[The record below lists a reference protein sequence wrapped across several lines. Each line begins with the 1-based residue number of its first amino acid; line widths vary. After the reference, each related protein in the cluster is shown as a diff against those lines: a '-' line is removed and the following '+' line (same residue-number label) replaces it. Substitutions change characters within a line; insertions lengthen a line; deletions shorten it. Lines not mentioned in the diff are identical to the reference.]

1 MSNQDSNTKKI
12 AYGEL
17 HFYYPFKFDNKYSYT
32 QIHKKIEKSPLLFTD
47 EYQQKVMDSLGYSL
61 VETFNDIKKEFE
73 ASSSLNN
80 PCILKMSDYQKYKSM
95 KCAPMS
101 INPDDILLEIESGES
116 SIKFYIKDADLE
128 LLNQRIIR
136 LQEEYD
142 ISLKFYGH
150 NFTNRQ
156 DRFLLLPLKI
166 ELENGKFTWLYPL
179 IYLFENNMG
188 ILKLELPIF
197 DSCIEPL
204 LENDYDRFLKKIIN
218 KWKIRNYNSEMTLS
232 SIQNFYLSNLLDDIK
247 IDMVS
252 YSNELKNIIL
262 IDFDGIPQHINS
274 IPNDV
279 KEDLFRIICAPVPS
293 RNNTTYTKD
302 ADEYLKNHSWGGHGV
317 KYIAKSTGGC
327 LSFIDKTILDY
338 VSDDYKTE
346 TKTSVLT
353 PFNDYYNLCNKL
365 ARDLCVNVE
374 FALIIILLKK
384 TNESNDYFNKIA
396 SMKKLSDTRIEYNK
410 NVLFISELQEN
421 CYGSV
426 SEQTALL
433 EKMMP
438 HYFKHE
444 ITSAKSTAINNI
456 LQQNEQ
462 EKNERFQ
469 NYIST
474 GGLILTLIFGLPS
487 LYETSAIVILSSEK
501 VMITWFAYASYEFL
515 TNSKMATL
523 SLVIKSL
530 PTRSFKAELILNCN
544 VSSITITFLLKPIQL
559 VVQIMVEWH
568 YLLGYISVLLF
579 FSSVHLSYIC
589 F

>member
-1 MSNQDSNTKKI
+1 MSTQDSNTKKI

-47 EYQQKVMDSLGYSL
+47 EYQQKVIDSLGYSL

-80 PCILKMSDYQKYKSM
+80 PCTLKMSDYQKYKSM

-204 LENDYDRFLKKIIN
+204 LENDYDRFLTKIIN
-218 KWKIRNYNSEMTLS
+218 KWNIKNYNSETTLS

-262 IDFDGIPQHINS
+262 IDFDGRPQHINS

-293 RNNTTYTKD
+293 RNNTTYSKD
-302 ADEYLKNHSWGGHGV
+302 ADEYLKNHSCGGQGV

-327 LSFIDKTILDY
+327 LSFIDKTISDY

-410 NVLFISELQEN
+410 NILFISELQEN

-444 ITSAKSTAINNI
+444 ITSAKKIAIDNI

-487 LYETSAIVILSSEK
+487 LYETLTIFRKLFSFYPYNIPYLTLENTSIILWLTLNGIIILKLYLRKYYPKIKKYCHLIV
-501 VMITWFAYASYEFL
+501 TRHR
-515 TNSKMATL
+515 
-523 SLVIKSL
+523 KSQES
-530 PTRSFKAELILNCN
+530 P
-544 VSSITITFLLKPIQL
+544 
-559 VVQIMVEWH
+559 
-568 YLLGYISVLLF
+568 
-579 FSSVHLSYIC
+579 
-589 F
+589 

>member
-274 IPNDV
+274 IPNVV

-487 LYETSAIVILSSEK
+487 LYETLTIFRKLFSFYPYNIPYLTLENTSIILWLTLNGIIILKIYLRKYSPKIKKYCHLIV
-501 VMITWFAYASYEFL
+501 TRHR
-515 TNSKMATL
+515 
-523 SLVIKSL
+523 KSQES
-530 PTRSFKAELILNCN
+530 P
-544 VSSITITFLLKPIQL
+544 
-559 VVQIMVEWH
+559 
-568 YLLGYISVLLF
+568 
-579 FSSVHLSYIC
+579 
-589 F
+589 

>member
-218 KWKIRNYNSEMTLS
+218 KWKIKNYNSEMTLS

-279 KEDLFRIICAPVPS
+279 KEDFFRIICAPVPS

-487 LYETSAIVILSSEK
+487 LYETLTIFRKLFSFYPYNIPYLTLENTSIILWLTLNGIIISKIYLRKCSPKIKYYCPSIV
-501 VMITWFAYASYEFL
+501 T
-515 TNSKMATL
+515 
-523 SLVIKSL
+523 
-530 PTRSFKAELILNCN
+530 
-544 VSSITITFLLKPIQL
+544 
-559 VVQIMVEWH
+559 
-568 YLLGYISVLLF
+568 SVLTYLY
-579 FSSVHLSYIC
+579 LALLPLTRKWQ
-589 F
+589 

>member
-47 EYQQKVMDSLGYSL
+47 EYQQKAMDSLGYSL

-136 LQEEYD
+136 LQEEND

-218 KWKIRNYNSEMTLS
+218 KWKIKNYNSEMTLS
-232 SIQNFYLSNLLDDIK
+232 SIQNFYLNNLLDDIK

-365 ARDLCVNVE
+365 ARDLCANVE

-426 SEQTALL
+426 SEQTSLL

-487 LYETSAIVILSSEK
+487 LYETLTIFRKLFSFYPYNIPYLTLENTSIILWLTLNGIIILKIYLRKYSPKIKSIVI
-501 VMITWFAYASYEFL
+501 
-515 TNSKMATL
+515 
-523 SLVIKSL
+523 
-530 PTRSFKAELILNCN
+530 
-544 VSSITITFLLKPIQL
+544 
-559 VVQIMVEWH
+559 
-568 YLLGYISVLLF
+568 
-579 FSSVHLSYIC
+579 
-589 F
+589 

>member
-1 MSNQDSNTKKI
+1 MSTQDSNTKKI

-47 EYQQKVMDSLGYSL
+47 EYQQKVIDSLGYSL

-80 PCILKMSDYQKYKSM
+80 PCTLKMSDYQKYKSM

-204 LENDYDRFLKKIIN
+204 LENDYDRFLTKIIN
-218 KWKIRNYNSEMTLS
+218 KWNIKNYNSETTLS

-293 RNNTTYTKD
+293 RNNTTYSKD
-302 ADEYLKNHSWGGHGV
+302 ADEYLKNHSWGGQGV

-327 LSFIDKTILDY
+327 LSFIDKTISDY

-365 ARDLCVNVE
+365 ARDLCVNVK

-410 NVLFISELQEN
+410 NILFISELQEN

-444 ITSAKSTAINNI
+444 ITSAKKIAIDNI

-487 LYETSAIVILSSEK
+487 LYETLTIFRKLFSFYPYNIPYLTLENTSIILWLTLNGIIILKLYLRKYYPKIKKYCHLIV
-501 VMITWFAYASYEFL
+501 TRHR
-515 TNSKMATL
+515 
-523 SLVIKSL
+523 KSQES
-530 PTRSFKAELILNCN
+530 P
-544 VSSITITFLLKPIQL
+544 
-559 VVQIMVEWH
+559 
-568 YLLGYISVLLF
+568 
-579 FSSVHLSYIC
+579 
-589 F
+589 

>member
-218 KWKIRNYNSEMTLS
+218 KWKIKNYNSEMTLS

-462 EKNERFQ
+462 EKTERFQ

-487 LYETSAIVILSSEK
+487 LYETLTIFRKLFSFYPYNIPYLTLENTSIIL
-501 VMITWFAYASYEFL
+501 WL
-515 TNSKMATL
+515 TLNGIIILKIYLTKTSHTPNGISTL
-523 SLVIKSL
+523 K
-530 PTRSFKAELILNCN
+530 
-544 VSSITITFLLKPIQL
+544 IQ
-559 VVQIMVEWH
+559 
-568 YLLGYISVLLF
+568 Y
-579 FSSVHLSYIC
+579 FS
-589 F
+589 

>member
-1 MSNQDSNTKKI
+1 MSTQDSNTKKI

-47 EYQQKVMDSLGYSL
+47 EYQQKVIDSLGYSL

-204 LENDYDRFLKKIIN
+204 LENDYDRFLTKIIN
-218 KWKIRNYNSEMTLS
+218 KWNIKNYNSETTLS

-262 IDFDGIPQHINS
+262 IDFDGRPQHINS

-293 RNNTTYTKD
+293 RNNTTYSKD

-327 LSFIDKTILDY
+327 LSFIDKTISDY

-353 PFNDYYNLCNKL
+353 TFNDYYNLCNKL

-410 NVLFISELQEN
+410 NILFISELQEN

-444 ITSAKSTAINNI
+444 ITSAKKIAIDNI

-487 LYETSAIVILSSEK
+487 LYETLTIFRKLFSFYPYNIPYLTLENTSIILWLTLNGIIILKLYLRKYYPKIKKYCHLIV
-501 VMITWFAYASYEFL
+501 TRHR
-515 TNSKMATL
+515 
-523 SLVIKSL
+523 KSQES
-530 PTRSFKAELILNCN
+530 P
-544 VSSITITFLLKPIQL
+544 
-559 VVQIMVEWH
+559 
-568 YLLGYISVLLF
+568 
-579 FSSVHLSYIC
+579 
-589 F
+589 

>member
-61 VETFNDIKKEFE
+61 VDTFNDIKKEFE
-73 ASSSLNN
+73 ASNSLNN

-204 LENDYDRFLKKIIN
+204 LENDYDRFLTKIIN
-218 KWKIRNYNSEMTLS
+218 KWNIKNYNSETTLS

-262 IDFDGIPQHINS
+262 IDFDGRPQHINS

-293 RNNTTYTKD
+293 RNNTTYSKD

-327 LSFIDKTILDY
+327 LSFIDKTISDY

-410 NVLFISELQEN
+410 NILFISELQEN

-426 SEQTALL
+426 SEQTSLL

-444 ITSAKSTAINNI
+444 ITSAKKIAIDNI

-487 LYETSAIVILSSEK
+487 LYETLTIFRKLFSFYPYNIPYLTLENTSIILWLTLNGIIILKLYLRKYYPKIKKYCHLIV
-501 VMITWFAYASYEFL
+501 TRHR
-515 TNSKMATL
+515 
-523 SLVIKSL
+523 KSQES
-530 PTRSFKAELILNCN
+530 P
-544 VSSITITFLLKPIQL
+544 
-559 VVQIMVEWH
+559 
-568 YLLGYISVLLF
+568 
-579 FSSVHLSYIC
+579 
-589 F
+589 

>member
-1 MSNQDSNTKKI
+1 MSTQDSNTKKI

-47 EYQQKVMDSLGYSL
+47 EYQQKVIDSLGYSL

-80 PCILKMSDYQKYKSM
+80 PCTLKMSDYQKYKSM

-204 LENDYDRFLKKIIN
+204 LENDYDRFLTKIIN
-218 KWKIRNYNSEMTLS
+218 KWNIKNYNSETTLS

-262 IDFDGIPQHINS
+262 IDFDGRPQHINS

-293 RNNTTYTKD
+293 RNNTTYSKD
-302 ADEYLKNHSWGGHGV
+302 ADEYLKNHSWGGQGV

-327 LSFIDKTILDY
+327 LSFIDKTISDY

-410 NVLFISELQEN
+410 NILFISELQEN

-444 ITSAKSTAINNI
+444 ITSAKKIAIDNI

-487 LYETSAIVILSSEK
+487 LYET
-501 VMITWFAYASYEFL
+501 L
-515 TNSKMATL
+515 T
-523 SLVIKSL
+523 
-530 PTRSFKAELILNCN
+530 
-544 VSSITITFLLKPIQL
+544 
-559 VVQIMVEWH
+559 
-568 YLLGYISVLLF
+568 
-579 FSSVHLSYIC
+579 
-589 F
+589 

>member
-1 MSNQDSNTKKI
+1 MSTQDSNTKKI

-47 EYQQKVMDSLGYSL
+47 EYQQKVIDSLGYSL

-204 LENDYDRFLKKIIN
+204 LENDYDRFLTKIIN
-218 KWKIRNYNSEMTLS
+218 KWNIKNYNSETTLS

-262 IDFDGIPQHINS
+262 IDFDGRPQHINS

-293 RNNTTYTKD
+293 RNNTTYSKD

-327 LSFIDKTILDY
+327 LSFIDKTISDY
-338 VSDDYKTE
+338 VSDDYKAE

-410 NVLFISELQEN
+410 NILFISELQEN

-444 ITSAKSTAINNI
+444 ITSPKKIAIDNI

-487 LYETSAIVILSSEK
+487 LYETLTIFRKLFSFYPYNIPYLTLENTSIILWLTLNGIIILKLYLRKYYPKIKKYCHLIV
-501 VMITWFAYASYEFL
+501 TRHR
-515 TNSKMATL
+515 
-523 SLVIKSL
+523 KSQES
-530 PTRSFKAELILNCN
+530 P
-544 VSSITITFLLKPIQL
+544 
-559 VVQIMVEWH
+559 
-568 YLLGYISVLLF
+568 
-579 FSSVHLSYIC
+579 
-589 F
+589 

>member
-456 LQQNEQ
+456 LLQNEQ

-487 LYETSAIVILSSEK
+487 LYETLTIFRKLFSFYPYNIPYLTLENTSIILWLTLNGIIILKIYLRKYSPKIKKYCHFTASQLLFITIFAILS
-501 VMITWFAYASYEFL
+501 
-515 TNSKMATL
+515 
-523 SLVIKSL
+523 
-530 PTRSFKAELILNCN
+530 
-544 VSSITITFLLKPIQL
+544 
-559 VVQIMVEWH
+559 
-568 YLLGYISVLLF
+568 
-579 FSSVHLSYIC
+579 
-589 F
+589 

>member
-1 MSNQDSNTKKI
+1 MSTQDSNTKKI

-47 EYQQKVMDSLGYSL
+47 EYQQKVIDSLGYSL

-80 PCILKMSDYQKYKSM
+80 PCILKMSDYQKNKSM

-156 DRFLLLPLKI
+156 DRFLLLSLKI

-204 LENDYDRFLKKIIN
+204 LENDYDRFLTKIIN
-218 KWKIRNYNSEMTLS
+218 KWNIKNYNSETTLS

-262 IDFDGIPQHINS
+262 IDFDGRPQHINS

-293 RNNTTYTKD
+293 RNNTTYSKD

-327 LSFIDKTILDY
+327 LSFIDKTISDY

-410 NVLFISELQEN
+410 NILFISELQEN

-444 ITSAKSTAINNI
+444 ITSAKKIAIDNI

-487 LYETSAIVILSSEK
+487 LYETLTIFRKLFSFYPYNIPYLTLENTSIILWLTLNGIIILKLYLRKYYPKIKKYCHLIV
-501 VMITWFAYASYEFL
+501 TRHR
-515 TNSKMATL
+515 
-523 SLVIKSL
+523 KSQES
-530 PTRSFKAELILNCN
+530 P
-544 VSSITITFLLKPIQL
+544 
-559 VVQIMVEWH
+559 
-568 YLLGYISVLLF
+568 
-579 FSSVHLSYIC
+579 
-589 F
+589 

>member
-1 MSNQDSNTKKI
+1 MNNQISNTRKI
-12 AYGEL
+12 TYGEL

-47 EYQQKVMDSLGYSL
+47 EYQQKVLDSLGYSL
-61 VETFNDIKKEFE
+61 VETFTDIKKEFE
-73 ASSSLNN
+73 ASTSPNN

-101 INPDDILLEIESGES
+101 IIPDDILLEIENGES

-128 LLNQRIIR
+128 LLNERIIR

-150 NFTNRQ
+150 NFANRQ

-188 ILKLELPIF
+188 ILKLELPVF
-197 DSCIEPL
+197 DSYIEPL
-204 LENDYDRFLKKIIN
+204 LENDHDRFIKKIIN
-218 KWKIRNYNSEMTLS
+218 KWQIKNYNSETTLS

-262 IDFDGIPQHINS
+262 VDFDGIPQHINS
-274 IPNDV
+274 IPKDV
-279 KEDLFRIICAPVPS
+279 TEDLFRVICAPVPS
-293 RNNTTYTKD
+293 RSNTTYTKD
-302 ADEYLKNHSWGGHGV
+302 AEEYLKNHSWGGHGV
-317 KYIAKSTGGC
+317 KYVAKSTGGC

-338 VSDDYKTE
+338 VSDDYKIQ

-353 PFNDYYNLCNKL
+353 PFNDYYYLCNKL

-374 FALIIILLKK
+374 FALLIILLKK

-433 EKMMP
+433 ERMMP
-438 HYFKHE
+438 HYYKHE
-444 ITSAKSTAINNI
+444 ITSAKRAAIDNI

-462 EKNERFQ
+462 EKN
-469 NYIST
+469 
-474 GGLILTLIFGLPS
+474 
-487 LYETSAIVILSSEK
+487 
-501 VMITWFAYASYEFL
+501 
-515 TNSKMATL
+515 
-523 SLVIKSL
+523 
-530 PTRSFKAELILNCN
+530 
-544 VSSITITFLLKPIQL
+544 KPPQKT
-559 VVQIMVEWH
+559 
-568 YLLGYISVLLF
+568 
-579 FSSVHLSYIC
+579 
-589 F
+589 

>member
-1 MSNQDSNTKKI
+1 MSTQDSNTKKI

-47 EYQQKVMDSLGYSL
+47 EYQQKVIDSLGYSL

-204 LENDYDRFLKKIIN
+204 LENDYDRFLTKIIN
-218 KWKIRNYNSEMTLS
+218 KWNIKNYNSETTLS

-262 IDFDGIPQHINS
+262 IDFDGRPQHINS

-293 RNNTTYTKD
+293 RNNTTYSKD

-327 LSFIDKTILDY
+327 LSFIDKTISDY

-410 NVLFISELQEN
+410 NILFISELQEN

-444 ITSAKSTAINNI
+444 ITSAKKIAIDNI

-487 LYETSAIVILSSEK
+487 LYETLTIFRKLFSFYPYNIPYLTLENTSIILWLTLNGIIILKLYLRKYYPKIKKYCHLIVTRHRKSQESPK
-501 VMITWFAYASYEFL
+501 NRHFL
-515 TNSKMATL
+515 ALIFYSNSIVPGGL
-523 SLVIKSL
+523 LVKS
-530 PTRSFKAELILNCN
+530 
-544 VSSITITFLLKPIQL
+544 
-559 VVQIMVEWH
+559 
-568 YLLGYISVLLF
+568 
-579 FSSVHLSYIC
+579 
-589 F
+589 

>member
-1 MSNQDSNTKKI
+1 MSTQDSNTKKI

-47 EYQQKVMDSLGYSL
+47 EYQQKVIDSLGYSL

-204 LENDYDRFLKKIIN
+204 LENDYDRFLTKIIN
-218 KWKIRNYNSEMTLS
+218 KWNIKNYNSETTLS

-262 IDFDGIPQHINS
+262 IDFDGRPQHINS

-293 RNNTTYTKD
+293 RNNTTYSKD
-302 ADEYLKNHSWGGHGV
+302 ADEYLKNHNWGGHGV

-327 LSFIDKTILDY
+327 LSFIDKTISDY

-410 NVLFISELQEN
+410 NILFISELQEN

-426 SEQTALL
+426 SEQTSLL

-444 ITSAKSTAINNI
+444 ITSAKKIAIDNI

-487 LYETSAIVILSSEK
+487 LYETLTIFRKLFSFYPYNIPYLTLENTSIILWLTLNGIIILKLYLRKYYPKIKKYCHLIV
-501 VMITWFAYASYEFL
+501 TRHR
-515 TNSKMATL
+515 
-523 SLVIKSL
+523 KSQES
-530 PTRSFKAELILNCN
+530 P
-544 VSSITITFLLKPIQL
+544 
-559 VVQIMVEWH
+559 
-568 YLLGYISVLLF
+568 
-579 FSSVHLSYIC
+579 
-589 F
+589 

>member
-1 MSNQDSNTKKI
+1 MSTQDSNTKKI

-47 EYQQKVMDSLGYSL
+47 EYQQKVIDSLGYSL

-204 LENDYDRFLKKIIN
+204 LENDYDRFLTKIIN
-218 KWKIRNYNSEMTLS
+218 KWNIKNYNSETTLS

-262 IDFDGIPQHINS
+262 IDFDGRPQHINS

-293 RNNTTYTKD
+293 RNNTTYSKD

-327 LSFIDKTILDY
+327 LSFIDKTISDY

-410 NVLFISELQEN
+410 NILFISELQEN

-444 ITSAKSTAINNI
+444 ITSAKKIAIDNI

-474 GGLILTLIFGLPS
+474 GGLILTLIFGLQS
-487 LYETSAIVILSSEK
+487 LYETLTIFRKLFSFYPYNIPYLTLENTSIILWLTLNGIIILKLYLRKYYPKIKKYCHLIV
-501 VMITWFAYASYEFL
+501 TRHR
-515 TNSKMATL
+515 
-523 SLVIKSL
+523 KSQES
-530 PTRSFKAELILNCN
+530 P
-544 VSSITITFLLKPIQL
+544 
-559 VVQIMVEWH
+559 
-568 YLLGYISVLLF
+568 
-579 FSSVHLSYIC
+579 
-589 F
+589 

>member
-1 MSNQDSNTKKI
+1 MSTQDSNTKKI

-47 EYQQKVMDSLGYSL
+47 EYQQKVIDSLGYSL

-204 LENDYDRFLKKIIN
+204 LENDYDRFLTKIIN
-218 KWKIRNYNSEMTLS
+218 KWNIKNYNSETTLS

-262 IDFDGIPQHINS
+262 IDFDGRPQHINS

-293 RNNTTYTKD
+293 RNNTTYSKD

-327 LSFIDKTILDY
+327 LSFIDKTISDY

-410 NVLFISELQEN
+410 NILFISELQEN

-444 ITSAKSTAINNI
+444 ITSAKKIAIDNI

-487 LYETSAIVILSSEK
+487 LYETLTIFRKLFSFYPYNIPYLTLENTSIILWLTLNGIIILKLYLRKYYPKIKKYCHLIVTRHRKSQESRKIGISWLLYFIQTRQILINF
-501 VMITWFAYASYEFL
+501 V
-515 TNSKMATL
+515 
-523 SLVIKSL
+523 
-530 PTRSFKAELILNCN
+530 
-544 VSSITITFLLKPIQL
+544 
-559 VVQIMVEWH
+559 
-568 YLLGYISVLLF
+568 
-579 FSSVHLSYIC
+579 
-589 F
+589 

>member
-1 MSNQDSNTKKI
+1 MNNQISNTRKI
-12 AYGEL
+12 TYGEL

-47 EYQQKVMDSLGYSL
+47 EYQQKVLDSLGYSL
-61 VETFNDIKKEFE
+61 VETFTDIKKEFE
-73 ASSSLNN
+73 ASTSPNN

-101 INPDDILLEIESGES
+101 IIPDDILLEIENGES

-128 LLNQRIIR
+128 LLNERIIR

-150 NFTNRQ
+150 NFANRQ

-188 ILKLELPIF
+188 ILKLELPVF
-197 DSCIEPL
+197 DSYIEPI
-204 LENDYDRFLKKIIN
+204 LENDHDRFIKKIIN
-218 KWKIRNYNSEMTLS
+218 KWQIKNYNSETTLS

-262 IDFDGIPQHINS
+262 VEFDGIPQHINS
-274 IPNDV
+274 IPKDV
-279 KEDLFRIICAPVPS
+279 TEDLFRVICAPVPS
-293 RNNTTYTKD
+293 RSNTTYTKD
-302 ADEYLKNHSWGGHGV
+302 AEEYLKNHSWGGHGV
-317 KYIAKSTGGC
+317 KYVAKSTGGC

-338 VSDDYKTE
+338 VSDDYKIQ

-353 PFNDYYNLCNKL
+353 PFNDYYYLCNKL

-374 FALIIILLKK
+374 FALLIILLKK

-433 EKMMP
+433 ERMMP
-438 HYFKHE
+438 HYYKHE
-444 ITSAKSTAINNI
+444 ITSAKRAAIDNI

-487 LYETSAIVILSSEK
+487 LYEALTIFRRLLSFYPYNIPYLTLENTSIILWLTLNGILFSKIYFEKYLKKIKNYCHLIVTK
-501 VMITWFAYASYEFL
+501 HR
-515 TNSKMATL
+515 
-523 SLVIKSL
+523 KSQEM
-530 PTRSFKAELILNCN
+530 P
-544 VSSITITFLLKPIQL
+544 
-559 VVQIMVEWH
+559 
-568 YLLGYISVLLF
+568 
-579 FSSVHLSYIC
+579 
-589 F
+589 

>member
-1 MSNQDSNTKKI
+1 MSTQDSNTKKI

-47 EYQQKVMDSLGYSL
+47 EYQQKVIDSLGYSL

-204 LENDYDRFLKKIIN
+204 LENDYDRFLTKIIN
-218 KWKIRNYNSEMTLS
+218 KWNIKNYNSETTLS

-262 IDFDGIPQHINS
+262 IDFDGRPQHINS

-293 RNNTTYTKD
+293 RNNTTYSKD

-327 LSFIDKTILDY
+327 LSFIDKTISDY

-396 SMKKLSDTRIEYNK
+396 SMKKLSDTRIVYNK
-410 NVLFISELQEN
+410 NILFISELQEN

-426 SEQTALL
+426 SEQTSLL

-444 ITSAKSTAINNI
+444 ITSAKKIAIDNI

-487 LYETSAIVILSSEK
+487 LYETLTIFRKLFSFYPYNIPYLTLENTSIILWLTLNGIIILKLYLRKYYPKIKKYCHLIV
-501 VMITWFAYASYEFL
+501 TRHR
-515 TNSKMATL
+515 
-523 SLVIKSL
+523 KSQES
-530 PTRSFKAELILNCN
+530 P
-544 VSSITITFLLKPIQL
+544 
-559 VVQIMVEWH
+559 
-568 YLLGYISVLLF
+568 
-579 FSSVHLSYIC
+579 
-589 F
+589 

>member
-61 VETFNDIKKEFE
+61 VDTFNDIKKEFE
-73 ASSSLNN
+73 ASNSLNN

-156 DRFLLLPLKI
+156 DRFLLLPFKV

-188 ILKLELPIF
+188 ILKLELPVF

-204 LENDYDRFLKKIIN
+204 LENDYDRFLKRIIN
-218 KWKIRNYNSEMTLS
+218 KWKIKNYNSETTLS
-232 SIQNFYLSNLLDDIK
+232 SIQNFYLSNLLDDLK

-274 IPNDV
+274 IPNDM

-338 VSDDYKTE
+338 VSDDYKTQ
-346 TKTSVLT
+346 TKTAVLT
-353 PFNDYYNLCNKL
+353 PFNDYYYLCNKL

-374 FALIIILLKK
+374 FALLIILLKK
-384 TNESNDYFNKIA
+384 TNESNDYFNKIT

-444 ITSAKSTAINNI
+444 ITSAKKTAIDNI

-487 LYETSAIVILSSEK
+487 LYET
-501 VMITWFAYASYEFL
+501 L
-515 TNSKMATL
+515 T
-523 SLVIKSL
+523 IF
-530 PTRSFKAELILNCN
+530 RSFFRFTLI
-544 VSSITITFLLKPIQL
+544 IFL
-559 VVQIMVEWH
+559 
-568 YLLGYISVLLF
+568 IS
-579 FSSVHLSYIC
+579 H
-589 F
+589 

>member
-1 MSNQDSNTKKI
+1 MSTQDSNTKKI

-47 EYQQKVMDSLGYSL
+47 EYQQKVIDSLGYSL

-80 PCILKMSDYQKYKSM
+80 PCTLKMSDYQKYKSM

-204 LENDYDRFLKKIIN
+204 LENDYDRFLTKIIN
-218 KWKIRNYNSEMTLS
+218 KWNIKNYNSETTLS

-262 IDFDGIPQHINS
+262 IDFDGRPQHINS

-293 RNNTTYTKD
+293 RNNTTYSKD
-302 ADEYLKNHSWGGHGV
+302 ADEYLKNHSWGGQGV

-327 LSFIDKTILDY
+327 LSFIDKTISDY

-410 NVLFISELQEN
+410 NILFISELQEN

-433 EKMMP
+433 KKMMP

-444 ITSAKSTAINNI
+444 ITSAKKIAIDNI

-487 LYETSAIVILSSEK
+487 LYETLTIFRKLFSFYPYNIPYLTLENTSIILWLTLNGIIILKLYLRKYYPKIKKYCHLIV
-501 VMITWFAYASYEFL
+501 TRHR
-515 TNSKMATL
+515 
-523 SLVIKSL
+523 KSQES
-530 PTRSFKAELILNCN
+530 P
-544 VSSITITFLLKPIQL
+544 
-559 VVQIMVEWH
+559 
-568 YLLGYISVLLF
+568 
-579 FSSVHLSYIC
+579 
-589 F
+589 

>member
-32 QIHKKIEKSPLLFTD
+32 QIHKKTEKSPLLFTD

-136 LQEEYD
+136 LQEEYA
-142 ISLKFYGH
+142 ISLKFYGQ

-188 ILKLELPIF
+188 ILKLELPVF

-218 KWKIRNYNSEMTLS
+218 KWKIKNYNSEMTLS
-232 SIQNFYLSNLLDDIK
+232 SIQNFYLNNLLDDIK

-346 TKTSVLT
+346 TKTPVLT
-353 PFNDYYNLCNKL
+353 PFNDYYNLCNNL

-487 LYETSAIVILSSEK
+487 LYETLTIFRKLFSFYPYNIPYLTLENTSAL
-501 VMITWFAYASYEFL
+501 
-515 TNSKMATL
+515 
-523 SLVIKSL
+523 
-530 PTRSFKAELILNCN
+530 
-544 VSSITITFLLKPIQL
+544 
-559 VVQIMVEWH
+559 
-568 YLLGYISVLLF
+568 
-579 FSSVHLSYIC
+579 
-589 F
+589 

>member
-1 MSNQDSNTKKI
+1 MSTQDSNTKKI

-47 EYQQKVMDSLGYSL
+47 EYQQKVIDSLGYSL

-80 PCILKMSDYQKYKSM
+80 PCILKMSDYQKNKSM

-204 LENDYDRFLKKIIN
+204 LENDYDRFLTKIIN
-218 KWKIRNYNSEMTLS
+218 KWNIKNYNSETTLS

-262 IDFDGIPQHINS
+262 IDFDGRSQHINS

-293 RNNTTYTKD
+293 RNNTTYSKD

-327 LSFIDKTILDY
+327 LSFIDKTISDY

-410 NVLFISELQEN
+410 NILFISELQEN

-444 ITSAKSTAINNI
+444 ITSAKKIAIDNI

-487 LYETSAIVILSSEK
+487 LYETLTIFRKLFSFYPYNIPYLTLENTSIILWLTLNGIIILKLYLRKYYPKIKKYCHLIV
-501 VMITWFAYASYEFL
+501 TRHR
-515 TNSKMATL
+515 
-523 SLVIKSL
+523 KSQES
-530 PTRSFKAELILNCN
+530 P
-544 VSSITITFLLKPIQL
+544 
-559 VVQIMVEWH
+559 
-568 YLLGYISVLLF
+568 
-579 FSSVHLSYIC
+579 
-589 F
+589 

>member
-1 MSNQDSNTKKI
+1 
-12 AYGEL
+12 
-17 HFYYPFKFDNKYSYT
+17 
-32 QIHKKIEKSPLLFTD
+32 
-47 EYQQKVMDSLGYSL
+47 
-61 VETFNDIKKEFE
+61 
-73 ASSSLNN
+73 
-80 PCILKMSDYQKYKSM
+80 
-95 KCAPMS
+95 MS

-204 LENDYDRFLKKIIN
+204 LENDYDRFLTKIIN
-218 KWKIRNYNSEMTLS
+218 KWNIKNYNSETTLS

-262 IDFDGIPQHINS
+262 IDFDGRPQHINS

-293 RNNTTYTKD
+293 RNNTTYSKD

-327 LSFIDKTILDY
+327 LSFIDKTISDY

-410 NVLFISELQEN
+410 NILFISELQEN

-444 ITSAKSTAINNI
+444 ITSAKKIAIDNI

-487 LYETSAIVILSSEK
+487 LYETLTIFRKLFSFYPYNIPYLTLENTSIILWLTLNGIIILKLYLRKYYPKIKK
-501 VMITWFAYASYEFL
+501 V
-515 TNSKMATL
+515 L
-523 SLVIKSL
+523 SFDCHQ
-530 PTRSFKAELILNCN
+530 T
-544 VSSITITFLLKPIQL
+544 
-559 VVQIMVEWH
+559 
-568 YLLGYISVLLF
+568 
-579 FSSVHLSYIC
+579 
-589 F
+589 

>member
-1 MSNQDSNTKKI
+1 MSTQDSNTKKI

-47 EYQQKVMDSLGYSL
+47 EYQQKVIDSLGYSL

-204 LENDYDRFLKKIIN
+204 LENDYDRFLTKIIN
-218 KWKIRNYNSEMTLS
+218 KWNIKNYNSETTLS

-262 IDFDGIPQHINS
+262 IDFDGRPQHINS

-293 RNNTTYTKD
+293 RNNTTYSKD

-327 LSFIDKTILDY
+327 LSFIDKTISDY

-410 NVLFISELQEN
+410 NILFISELQEN

-426 SEQTALL
+426 SEQTSLL

-444 ITSAKSTAINNI
+444 ITSAKKIAIDNI

-487 LYETSAIVILSSEK
+487 LYETLTIFRKLFSFYPYNIPYLTLENTSIILWLTLNGIIILKLYLRKYYPKIKKYCHLIV
-501 VMITWFAYASYEFL
+501 TRH
-515 TNSKMATL
+515 
-523 SLVIKSL
+523 IKSQES
-530 PTRSFKAELILNCN
+530 P
-544 VSSITITFLLKPIQL
+544 
-559 VVQIMVEWH
+559 
-568 YLLGYISVLLF
+568 
-579 FSSVHLSYIC
+579 
-589 F
+589 

>member
-444 ITSAKSTAINNI
+444 ITFAKSTAINNI

-487 LYETSAIVILSSEK
+487 LYETLTIFRKLFSFYPYNIPYLTLENTSIILWLTLNGIIILKIYLRKYSPKIKKYCHLIV
-501 VMITWFAYASYEFL
+501 TRHR
-515 TNSKMATL
+515 
-523 SLVIKSL
+523 KSQES
-530 PTRSFKAELILNCN
+530 P
-544 VSSITITFLLKPIQL
+544 
-559 VVQIMVEWH
+559 
-568 YLLGYISVLLF
+568 
-579 FSSVHLSYIC
+579 
-589 F
+589 

>member
-166 ELENGKFTWLYPL
+166 ELENGKFTCLYPL

-487 LYETSAIVILSSEK
+487 LYETLTIFRKLFSFYPYNIPYLTLENTSIILWLTLNGIIILKIYLRKYSPKIKKYCHLIV
-501 VMITWFAYASYEFL
+501 TRHR
-515 TNSKMATL
+515 
-523 SLVIKSL
+523 KSQES
-530 PTRSFKAELILNCN
+530 P
-544 VSSITITFLLKPIQL
+544 
-559 VVQIMVEWH
+559 
-568 YLLGYISVLLF
+568 
-579 FSSVHLSYIC
+579 
-589 F
+589 

>member
-1 MSNQDSNTKKI
+1 
-12 AYGEL
+12 
-17 HFYYPFKFDNKYSYT
+17 
-32 QIHKKIEKSPLLFTD
+32 
-47 EYQQKVMDSLGYSL
+47 
-61 VETFNDIKKEFE
+61 
-73 ASSSLNN
+73 
-80 PCILKMSDYQKYKSM
+80 
-95 KCAPMS
+95 
-101 INPDDILLEIESGES
+101 
-116 SIKFYIKDADLE
+116 
-128 LLNQRIIR
+128 
-136 LQEEYD
+136 
-142 ISLKFYGH
+142 
-150 NFTNRQ
+150 
-156 DRFLLLPLKI
+156 
-166 ELENGKFTWLYPL
+166 
-179 IYLFENNMG
+179 MG

-433 EKMMP
+433 EK
-438 HYFKHE
+438 
-444 ITSAKSTAINNI
+444 
-456 LQQNEQ
+456 
-462 EKNERFQ
+462 
-469 NYIST
+469 
-474 GGLILTLIFGLPS
+474 
-487 LYETSAIVILSSEK
+487 
-501 VMITWFAYASYEFL
+501 
-515 TNSKMATL
+515 
-523 SLVIKSL
+523 
-530 PTRSFKAELILNCN
+530 
-544 VSSITITFLLKPIQL
+544 
-559 VVQIMVEWH
+559 
-568 YLLGYISVLLF
+568 
-579 FSSVHLSYIC
+579 
-589 F
+589 

>member
-1 MSNQDSNTKKI
+1 MSTQDSNTKKI

-47 EYQQKVMDSLGYSL
+47 EYQQKVIDSLGYSL

-80 PCILKMSDYQKYKSM
+80 PCILKMSDYQKNKSM

-204 LENDYDRFLKKIIN
+204 LENDYDRFLTKIIN
-218 KWKIRNYNSEMTLS
+218 KWNIKNYNSETTLS

-262 IDFDGIPQHINS
+262 IDFDGRPQHINS

-293 RNNTTYTKD
+293 RNNTTYSKD
-302 ADEYLKNHSWGGHGV
+302 ADEYLKNHSWGGHDV

-327 LSFIDKTILDY
+327 LSFIDKTISDY

-384 TNESNDYFNKIA
+384 ANESNDYFNKIA

-410 NVLFISELQEN
+410 NILFISELQEN

-444 ITSAKSTAINNI
+444 ITSAKKIAIDNI

-487 LYETSAIVILSSEK
+487 LYETLTIFRKLFSFYPYNIPYLTLENTSIILWLTLNGIIILKLYLRKYYPKIKKYCHLIV
-501 VMITWFAYASYEFL
+501 TRHR
-515 TNSKMATL
+515 
-523 SLVIKSL
+523 KSQES
-530 PTRSFKAELILNCN
+530 P
-544 VSSITITFLLKPIQL
+544 
-559 VVQIMVEWH
+559 
-568 YLLGYISVLLF
+568 
-579 FSSVHLSYIC
+579 
-589 F
+589 

>member
-1 MSNQDSNTKKI
+1 MSTQDSNTKKI

-47 EYQQKVMDSLGYSL
+47 EYQQKVIDSLGYSL

-204 LENDYDRFLKKIIN
+204 LENDYDRFLTKIIN
-218 KWKIRNYNSEMTLS
+218 KWNIKNYNSETTLS

-262 IDFDGIPQHINS
+262 IDFDGRPQHINS

-327 LSFIDKTILDY
+327 LSFIDKTLSDY

-410 NVLFISELQEN
+410 NILFISELQEN

-444 ITSAKSTAINNI
+444 ITSAKKIAIDNI

-487 LYETSAIVILSSEK
+487 LYETLTIFRKLFSFYPYNIPYLTLENTSIILWLTLNGIIILKLYLRKYYPKIKKYCHLIV
-501 VMITWFAYASYEFL
+501 TRHR
-515 TNSKMATL
+515 
-523 SLVIKSL
+523 KSQES
-530 PTRSFKAELILNCN
+530 P
-544 VSSITITFLLKPIQL
+544 
-559 VVQIMVEWH
+559 
-568 YLLGYISVLLF
+568 
-579 FSSVHLSYIC
+579 
-589 F
+589 

>member
-218 KWKIRNYNSEMTLS
+218 KWTIRNYNSEMTLS

-487 LYETSAIVILSSEK
+487 LYETLTIFRKLFSFYPYNIPYLTLENTSIILWLTLNGIIILKIYLRKYSPKIKKYCHLIV
-501 VMITWFAYASYEFL
+501 TRHR
-515 TNSKMATL
+515 
-523 SLVIKSL
+523 KSQES
-530 PTRSFKAELILNCN
+530 P
-544 VSSITITFLLKPIQL
+544 
-559 VVQIMVEWH
+559 
-568 YLLGYISVLLF
+568 
-579 FSSVHLSYIC
+579 
-589 F
+589 